1 LADYRVDSS
10 GDSTQVVAEILRC
23 GIVAA
28 GSSEAHLVVEK
39 PNS

>member
-1 LADYRVDSS
+1 MDSS
-10 GDSTQVVAEILRC
+10 GDPTQVVAEILRR
-23 GIVAA
+23 GIAGT